1 MLLSTVALVA
11 LSPVLL
17 VAGLGIRLASP
28 GPILYRA
35 IRVGGHGTRFTMFK
49 FRTMHERLEDCGASI
64 TAQAD
69 PRVFA
74 FGSAL
79 RASKIDELPQ
89 LVNIVRGEMSI
100 VGPRPEAP
108 ELVERYYTREH
119 IRTLDVLPGLTS
131 PGSIFYY
138 THGERLLTGDDIEK
152 SYGESVLPMKLALDL
167 EYIEH
172 ASLGYDLKV
181 IGRTIKVIVL
191 QLLGKTGFPYP
202 PETRTGCVPGAP
214 AAGGERAAT
223 AGSVSAPLDVRCIDP
238 GAE

>member
-1 MLLSTVALVA
+1 MAKRVLDLLLSSVALVV

-35 IRVGGHGTRFTMFK
+35 ARVGRSGVRFTMLK
-49 FRTMHERLEDCGASI
+49 FRTMHDSREAGGASI

-69 PRVFA
+69 PRVFG

-79 RASKIDELPQ
+79 RVSKVDELPQ
-89 LVNIVRGEMSI
+89 LLNIIRGEMSI

-108 ELVERYYTREH
+108 DLVERYYTAEH
-119 IRTLDVLPGLTS
+119 KRTLDVLPGLTS

-138 THGERLLTGDDIEK
+138 THGERLLTDDDPERT
-152 SYGESVLPMKLALDL
+152 YGECLLPIKLALDL
-167 EYIEH
+167 EYIDH
-172 ASLGYDLKV
+172 ATFWYDLRI

-191 QLLGKTGFPYP
+191 QLLGRRDFPYP
-202 PETRTGCVPGAP
+202 PEARIVRIPAP
-214 AAGGERAAT
+214 TVAADRR
-223 AGSVSAPLDVRCIDP
+223 S
-238 GAE
+238 